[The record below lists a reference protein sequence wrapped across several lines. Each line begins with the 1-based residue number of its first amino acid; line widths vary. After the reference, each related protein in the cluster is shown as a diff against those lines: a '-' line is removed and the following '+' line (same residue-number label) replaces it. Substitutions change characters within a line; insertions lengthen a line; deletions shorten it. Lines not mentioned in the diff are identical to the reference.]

1 MQGTTIGLNNLNIC
15 IFRKLKKAH
24 FEAGVMTAP
33 SLYEFDKSF
42 LLQLFVSILN
52 HHIRPQMR
60 LVRRYQFVMF
70 QNI

>member
-1 MQGTTIGLNNLNIC
+1 MILNNLNIC
-15 IFRKLKKAH
+15 IFRKLKKGT
-24 FEAGVMTAP
+24 FRRRCVIKTAP

-52 HHIRPQMR
+52 PHIRPQMR